1 MAIYKRKVVSN
12 KMSLLTKKEAV
23 RTSKYLKKFAKDV
36 KLTTKKDK
44 DFGKLYVINYKTS
57 KFVKKK

>member
-1 MAIYKRKVVSN
+1 MATYKKTMVSG
-12 KMSLLTKKEAV
+12 KMSLLTKGEAT
-23 RTSKYLKKFAKDV
+23 RTTKYLKKFAKDV